1 MEILIELTMKQARA
15 AGRRA
20 TASTA
25 AGQMSRHSKELET
38 LFGEA
43 LAWAD

>member
-1 MEILIELTMKQARA
+1 MEILITLNMKQARS

-20 TASTA
+20 TASIA
-25 AGQMSRHSKELET
+25 AGQMSRHLTELET

-43 LAWAD
+43 LG